1 MIELP
6 FLPVQFALA
15 LLWLLQL
22 WRRRAGLPWPQ
33 TRAALLLLMHLELVL
48 QLTFVPLRI
57 NLGGLPRIVNLVPL
71 VESLLM
77 LRQAPL
83 PLSLYNLMG
92 NFILLLPLGIL
103 LPQLDRR
110 WRSGVAV
117 FASGVLLSLGIET
130 LQWLTG
136 CRIFDIDD
144 ILLNSLGALAGW
156 ALWRA
161 LRWRTRRRRRA
172 ASERAQL
179 AGDGLHAPER
189 VGKEALIGGAEAVR

>member
-1 MIELP
+1 MIEVP

-15 LLWLLQL
+15 LIWLLRLRRHRAQL
-22 WRRRAGLPWPQ
+22 QRTQIVAAG
-33 TRAALLLLMHLELVL
+33 LLLLHIELVL
-48 QLTFVPLRI
+48 QLTLVPLRI
-57 NLGGLPRIVNLVPL
+57 NLGGMPRIANLVPL

-83 PLSLYNLMG
+83 PISLYNLIG
-92 NFILLLPLGIL
+92 NFALLLPLGIF
-103 LPQLDRR
+103 LPQLDRK

-117 FASGVLLSLGIET
+117 FACGGMLSLGIET

-156 ALWRA
+156 LLWRT
-161 LRWRTRRRRRA
+161 TRRLRA
-172 ASERAQL
+172 SSERAKL
-179 AGDGLHAPER
+179 AGDGLHAPDGM
-189 VGKEALIGGAEAVR
+189 GKEALVGGAETVR